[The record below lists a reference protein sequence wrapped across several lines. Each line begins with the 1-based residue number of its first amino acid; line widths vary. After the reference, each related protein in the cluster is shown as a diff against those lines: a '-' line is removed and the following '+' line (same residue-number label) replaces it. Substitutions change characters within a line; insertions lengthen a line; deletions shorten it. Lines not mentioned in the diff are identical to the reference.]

1 VALEDVGLDLE
12 VAVVGPQPGSNRF
25 GVLVAVVDGRLLE
38 GEQVE
43 AGDVIGLLDRAQD
56 GVQLQP
62 EVEVPG
68 AEAEPR
74 RGCAGDGNKGN
85 KVVGLT

>member
-1 VALEDVGLDLE
+1 VSLEDVGLDLE
-12 VAVVGPQPGSNRF
+12 VAVVAAQPGRDRL

-43 AGDVIGLLDRAQD
+43 PREVVGLPDRAED
-56 GVQLQP
+56 LVQLQP

-68 AEAEPR
+68 AEPEPG
-74 RGCAGDGNKGN
+74 RGPAGDVDKGN